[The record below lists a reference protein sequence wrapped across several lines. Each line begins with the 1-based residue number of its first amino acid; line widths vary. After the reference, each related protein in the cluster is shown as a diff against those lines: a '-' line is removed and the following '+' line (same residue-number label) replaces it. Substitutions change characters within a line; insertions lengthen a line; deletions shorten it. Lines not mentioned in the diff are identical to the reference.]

1 MHPGANQDNSTNLVP
16 VSVPGAA
23 PIMAIQQDGK
33 EWASVTHICRN
44 LGVDPRSQRRKLHAK
59 PWAVGVMMT
68 LTAADGKNYETYLVD
83 RRTLTMWLATID
95 AGRVAPEHREALEAY
110 QSEAADALDAYF
122 HKGGA
127 INHRATTEQRQAIS
141 EHLNVLEQM
150 ELARM
155 AQGIIHA
162 DHLEAKARII
172 LARGMGETPELDPAT
187 RPLYAQTYLEEI
199 GMTQAEAKKIRSAF
213 GRVLSTEYQRL
224 HGRKPVKVDQ
234 EVNGAVRKVNG
245 YTEADRPLM
254 DEVWSRVFADEQVA

>member
-1 MHPGANQDNSTNLVP
+1 MHLGANQDNSTNLVP

-23 PIMAIQQDGK
+23 PIMAVQQDGK
-33 EWASVTHICRN
+33 EWASPRHICDT
-44 LGVDPRSQRRKLHAK
+44 LGIAWQSRHRKLTK
-59 PWAVGVMMT
+59 KRWAVVTKMMT
-68 LTAADGKNYETYLVD
+68 TAADGKIYETTMID
-83 RRTLTMWLATID
+83 QRTLTMWLATID

-110 QSEAADALDAYF
+110 QDEAADALNAYF
-122 HKGGA
+122 HAGGA
-127 INHRATTEQRQAIS
+127 INPRATTEQRQAIS

-172 LARGMGETPELDPAT
+172 LARGMGEAPELDPAT

-224 HGRKPVKVDQ
+224 YGRKPVKVDQ

-254 DEVWSRVFADEQVA
+254 DEVWSRVFADEQAA

>member
-1 MHPGANQDNSTNLVP
+1 MSSLIP
-16 VSVPGAA
+16 VTVPGAA
-23 PIMAIQQDGK
+23 PIMAVQQDGK
-33 EWASVTHICRN
+33 EWASPRHICDT
-44 LGVDPRSQRRKLHAK
+44 LGINWRSQHRKLNAK
-59 PWAVGVMMT
+59 PWAVMVTMT
-68 LTAADGKNYETYLVD
+68 MTAADGKNYDTSVID

-95 AGRVAPEHREALEAY
+95 AGRVAPEHREMLEAY
-110 QSEAADALDAYF
+110 QEEAADALDAYF
-122 HKGGA
+122 HAGGA
-127 INHRATTEQRQAIS
+127 INPRATTEQRKALS
-141 EHLNVLEQM
+141 EHLTLMDQM

-155 AQGIIHA
+155 ALGIIHA

-254 DEVWSRVFADEQVA
+254 DEVWSRVFADEQAA